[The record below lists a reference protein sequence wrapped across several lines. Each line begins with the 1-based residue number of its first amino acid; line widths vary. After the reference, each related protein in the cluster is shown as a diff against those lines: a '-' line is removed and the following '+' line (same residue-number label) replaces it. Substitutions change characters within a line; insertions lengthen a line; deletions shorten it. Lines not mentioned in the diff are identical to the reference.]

1 MSDDVASKIGQTQAA
16 YARCIDN
23 GDLDA
28 WPEFF
33 TEQCVY
39 KITTADN
46 HSQGL
51 EAGVV
56 FANSRAMLVDRITSL
71 REANVYERHTYR
83 HFLGQPWIKSKD
95 GARVASETPFFV
107 IRIMRDGL
115 ARGDSPQAHRETRT
129 GSAQNLDGNSV
140 PGSPAGAR
148 HLHPHPALCQWRA
161 SEIPGRPVSANPAS
175 RRRPAQLL
183 SCQSAP

>member
-1 MSDDVASKIGQTQAA
+1 MSEDVASRIGQMQAA

-28 WPEFF
+28 WPDFF
-33 TEQCVY
+33 VEQCIY

-56 FANSRAMLVDRITSL
+56 FANSRAMLVDRVTSL

-83 HFLGQPWIKSKD
+83 HFLGQPWIKSNE
-95 GARVASETPFFV
+95 GTRVASETPFFV
-107 IRIMRDGL
+107 IRIMRDGTTDIFTTGRYLDVYTL
-115 ARGDSPQAHRETRT
+115 APKAAPKLVERIVVCDSSRFDT
-129 GSAQNLDGNSV
+129 L
-140 PGSPAGAR
+140 
-148 HLHPHPALCQWRA
+148 LAL
-161 SEIPGRPVSANPAS
+161 P
-175 RRRPAQLL
+175 L
-183 SCQSAP
+183 